1 MAIAIKENYLTKV
14 VENFVHGFN
23 TGLKALMIGWMVGR
37 AKMANRQIA
46 QHILHDYPDH
56 TLSSLTSQL
65 NYDVEKAIR
74 GEFNDK

>member
-1 MAIAIKENYLTKV
+1 MAIAIKENYLTRV

-46 QHILHDYPDH
+46 QHMLHEYPDH
-56 TLSSLTSQL
+56 TLSSLEIQL
-65 NYDVEKAIR
+65 NRDVEKAIR
-74 GEFNDK
+74 AEFNA

>member
-1 MAIAIKENYLTKV
+1 MAIAIKENYLTRV

-56 TLSSLTSQL
+56 TLSSLTVKL
-65 NYDVEKAIR
+65 NRDMEKAIR
-74 GEFNDK
+74 DEFNA